1 MRLGFRLT
9 AVALV
14 VGLNAGFG
22 LYGTAHAD
30 RPPAIDPGMLPAGDP
45 AAPPD
50 KTEKGSGT
58 NGLCF
63 RTQASTAT
71 AVIPPSQRSLD
82 LERAWQFSRGAG
94 QLVAVIDTGVEPHP
108 RLPDLWAGG
117 DYVAAGG
124 NGTEDCDVHGTV
136 VAGIIGA
143 TQIEGQGF
151 SGVAPEARILSI
163 RQTSSLYQS
172 EGAGRN
178 KGPDDF
184 PEGYGKVSSLASAI
198 RRAADFGA
206 RVINISLVSCL
217 PSSPANES
225 AFRALGAAVQY
236 AAVEKD
242 AVIISAA
249 GNTDNNCKSGNPG
262 TDPLKP
268 AQDLWS
274 TIRTYVNPAWYDD
287 YVLSV
292 GAIGANGA
300 PSSFSVPGPWVG
312 IAAPG
317 EGITSL
323 DARTTGISDGKYDN
337 QGKYMAYSGTSFASP
352 YVAGVA
358 ALVRDRFPD
367 LTAKQVIQRLQ
378 ATAHAPAE
386 GWNPYI
392 GYGAVDPVAALTNEV
407 PKELPPKQAS
417 PARSLQLAVP
427 APPPPPD
434 NTARN
439 VALIGSGAIGLIL
452 VLGVLASFP
461 IRRKFGMSADDL

>member
-50 KTEKGSGT
+50 KTEKGSGA

-63 RTQASTAT
+63 RTQASNSL
-71 AVIPPSQRSLD
+71 AVIPTSQRSLD
-82 LERAWQFSRGAG
+82 LDRAWQFSRGAG
-94 QLVAVIDTGVEPHP
+94 QLVAVIDTGVQPHP

-143 TQIEGQGF
+143 TQVEGHGF
-151 SGVAPEARILSI
+151 SGVAPESRILSI
-163 RQTSSLYQS
+163 RQTSSLYQT
-172 EGAGRN
+172 EGAGRD
-178 KGPDDF
+178 KTPEDRPD
-184 PEGYGKVSSLASAI
+184 GYGKVSSLASAI
-198 RRAADFGA
+198 VRAADFGA
-206 RVINISLVSCL
+206 SVINISLVSCL
-217 PSSPANES
+217 PASPADVP
-225 AFRALGAAVQY
+225 AFRALGAAVRY
-236 AAVEKD
+236 AAVERD

-249 GNTDNNCKSGNPG
+249 GNTDDACKSSNPG

-268 AQDLWS
+268 TQDLWS

-292 GAIGANGA
+292 GAIGADGA

-407 PKELPPKQAS
+407 PKELPPKQAI
-417 PARSLQLAVP
+417 PARSQQLAVP
-427 APPPPPD
+427 APPPPAD

>member
-1 MRLGFRLT
+1 M
-9 AVALV
+9 
-14 VGLNAGFG
+14 NAGFG

-63 RTQASTAT
+63 RTQPSTAT
-71 AVIPPSQRSLD
+71 AVIPASQRSLD

-143 TQIEGQGF
+143 TQVENEGF

-163 RQTSSLYQS
+163 RQTSSLYQT
-172 EGAGRN
+172 EGAGRD
-178 KGPDDF
+178 KTPEDRPD
-184 PEGYGKVSSLASAI
+184 GYGKVSSLASAI
-198 RRAADFGA
+198 VRAADFGA

-217 PSSPANES
+217 PTSPADVS
-225 AFRALGAAVQY
+225 AFRALGAAVRY
-236 AAVEKD
+236 AAVERD

-249 GNTDNNCKSGNPG
+249 GNTDDACKSGNPG
-262 TDPLKP
+262 TNPLKP
-268 AQDLWS
+268 TQDLWS

-292 GAIGANGA
+292 GAIDANGA

-317 EGITSL
+317 EGIISL

-337 QGKYMAYSGTSFASP
+337 QGEYMAYSGTSFASP

-367 LTAKQVIQRLQ
+367 LTAQQVIERLQ

-407 PKELPPKQAS
+407 PKELPPKQANA
-417 PARSLQLAVP
+417 ARSLQLAVP
-427 APPPPPD
+427 APPSPPD

-461 IRRKFGMSADDL
+461 IRRKFGMITDDL

>member
-1 MRLGFRLT
+1 MR
-9 AVALV
+9 
-14 VGLNAGFG
+14 
-22 LYGTAHAD
+22 
-30 RPPAIDPGMLPAGDP
+30 PSGDP

-50 KTEKGSGT
+50 KTERGSGA

-82 LERAWQFSRGAG
+82 LERAWEFSRGAG
-94 QLVAVIDTGVEPHP
+94 QLIAVIDTGVQPHP

-143 TQIEGQGF
+143 TQVKNEGF

-163 RQTSSLYQS
+163 RQTSSLYQT
-172 EGAGRN
+172 EGAGRD
-178 KGPDDF
+178 KTPEDRPD
-184 PEGYGKVSSLASAI
+184 GYGKVSSLASAI
-198 RRAADFGA
+198 VRAADFGA

-217 PSSPANES
+217 SASPADVS

-236 AAVEKD
+236 AAVEHD

-249 GNTDNNCKSGNPG
+249 GNTDDACKSGNPG
-262 TDPLKP
+262 TNPLKP

-292 GAIGANGA
+292 GAIDANGA

-337 QGKYMAYSGTSFASP
+337 QGKYLAYSGTSFASP

-367 LTAKQVIQRLQ
+367 LSAKQVIERLQ

-417 PARSLQLAVP
+417 PARSQQLAVP
-427 APPPPPD
+427 APPPPAD

-461 IRRKFGMSADDL
+461 IRRKFGMSVDDL